1 MQIFHRAGILS
12 EIKHIKKFM
21 GDDEIIIFL
30 NTPHS
35 LISDKTDVHTDQVN
49 IFHRYPCNMIYLI
62 ILSHL
67 L

>member
-1 MQIFHRAGILS
+1 MIKYANFSQGRNP

-49 IFHRYPCNMIYLI
+49 IFHRYPCNI
-62 ILSHL
+62 HVT
-67 L
+67 